1 MSPLQISM
9 WNANGVSRHK
19 NELAQFLFEKNID
32 VMLLSETHL
41 TDKHNFHIPGYLFY
55 ATNHPDGKA
64 HGGTGILIRSR
75 IKHHLYNRTE
85 MDYLQSTS
93 ISIKSS
99 SGRSLLPTSFCS
111 FWGPILWIFQLT
123 RWAIHSGRWLQCQA
137 YALGITS
144 FDPKG
149 QTTLQR
155 AH

>member
-1 MSPLQISM
+1 M

-93 ISIKSS
+93 ISMQSS
-99 SGRSLLPTSFCS
+99 SGPVTLAAVYCPPRFVVSEDQFSEFFNSLGERFIADGDYNAKHTH
-111 FWGPILWIFQLT
+111 WGSRLLT
-123 RWAIHSGRWLQCQA
+123 
-137 YALGITS
+137 
-144 FDPKG
+144 PKG
-149 QTTLQR
+149 KQL
-155 AH
+155 